1 MSINKS
7 SMFTQAPFANVPGP
21 DVQRSTF
28 DRSKKYA
35 TSFDAGYMIPVFM
48 EEVYSGDT
56 SEMRPSHFARFFSAL
71 KLPNFDNLYFETF
84 WFYIRNRLLWDHFAN
99 FNGFQENPGDS
110 VDYTVP
116 QVAIPSTGYAPGT
129 LYNYMGWPSPNTAD
143 TWTAKTTNALPGRA
157 YRLTMNEWFRD
168 QNYVDSM
175 DFNKGDGPDVSAYG
189 TELFRR
195 MKRPD
200 RFTSI
205 LPEPQKGP
213 DVTLPIGGQAPV
225 YGKRME
231 DFNTFTNSMN
241 FAGFDGSGNR
251 LEAKGYVANIATRGF
266 SPQGNVFAATT
277 PFNIVSK
284 EDSEGE
290 STVYADMAAATMANV
305 NNIRLLF
312 QIQKVYEKDMRGG
325 TRATEFYRVHFGVV
339 VPDYTIQ
346 RPELL
351 STSSDRIVINPVAQ
365 TSESGTTPQGTLTA
379 FGVMPPTAGGSF
391 IKSFDEHGWLMCLVN
406 IRADITYSQGVDK
419 FWMRETR
426 FDYYLPTFA
435 HLGEEAVYQ
444 DQIYVLP
451 SNYKVRT
458 DAKVLGYQERWYD
471 LRFPLNLYTGLFQP
485 QVASNL
491 AAYHLGQHFESEVTI
506 DDEFMSDNPPIDRI
520 VSVTNEHA
528 FFVQSFFSHKM
539 TRPLPMFSVPG
550 LIDHF

>member
-21 DVQRSTF
+21 DIQRSTF

-35 TSFDAGYMIPVFM
+35 TTCNAGYLNVGFI

-56 SEMRPSHFARFFSAL
+56 SEMRPAHFLRFFSAL

-84 WFYIRNRLLWDHFAN
+84 WFYVRTRLLWEHFAN
-99 FNGFQENPGDS
+99 FNGFQQDPGDS
-110 VDYTVP
+110 TDYTVP
-116 QVAIPSTGYAPGT
+116 QVAIPSAGFEPGT
-129 LYNYMGWPSPNTAD
+129 LYNFMGWPSSNTAD
-143 TWTAKTTNALPGRA
+143 SWTGKTTNALPARA
-157 YRLTMNEWFRD
+157 YALTVNEWFRD

-175 DFNKGDGPDVSAYG
+175 PFSKGDGPDAAA
-189 TELFRR
+189 TATTLARR

-200 RFTSI
+200 RFTSV

-225 YGKRME
+225 LGIGKY
-231 DFNTFTNSMN
+231 NTVYPSTNTTVY
-241 FAGFDGSGNR
+241 
-251 LEAKGYVANIATRGF
+251 EADNTTSVYANSAIITHLTDDNAFYVRRKTVGGVNY
-266 SPQGNVFAATT
+266 P
-277 PFNIVSK
+277 
-284 EDSEGE
+284 D
-290 STVYADMAAATMANV
+290 VYADIAQATMANV

-325 TRATEFYRVHFGVV
+325 TRATEFYRVHFGVI

-351 STSSDRIVINPVAQ
+351 ATSSDRILINPVAQ
-365 TSESGTTPQGTLTA
+365 TSETADTPQGTITA

-391 IKSFDEHGWLMCLVN
+391 TKSFDEHGYLMMIFN
-406 IRADITYSQGVDK
+406 IRADITYSQGIDK
-419 FWMRETR
+419 MWSRKTR

-444 DQIYVLP
+444 REIYVTPANLD
-451 SNYKVRT
+451 SFET
-458 DAKVLGYQERWYD
+458 DGANILGYQERWYD
-471 LRFPLNLYTGLFQP
+471 LRFPLNQYTGLFQP
-485 QVASNL
+485 QVATNL
-491 AAYHLGQHFESEVTI
+491 SAYHLGMHFEGEVTV

-520 VSVTNEHA
+520 VSVTNEDA
-528 FFVQSFFSHKM
+528 FFVQSFFNHRM
-539 TRPLPMFSVPG
+539 TRPMPMFSVPG
-550 LIDHF
+550 LVDHF

>member
-21 DVQRSTF
+21 DVQRSKF

-35 TSFDAGYMIPVFM
+35 TTFDAGYLIPIFM

-56 SEMRPSHFARFFSAL
+56 SEMRPSHFLRFFSAL

-84 WFYIRNRLLWDHFAN
+84 WFYVRTRLLWDHFAN
-99 FNGFQENPGDS
+99 MNGFQQDPGDS
-110 VDYTVP
+110 TDYTVP
-116 QVAIPSTGYAPGT
+116 QVAIPDAGYAPGT

-143 TWTAKTTNALPGRA
+143 SWAGKTTNALPARA
-157 YRLTMNEWFRD
+157 FALTYNEWFRD
-168 QNYVDSM
+168 QNYVDSIP
-175 DFNKGDGPDVSAYG
+175 FSRGDGPDAAATSTTLY
-189 TELFRR
+189 RR

-200 RFTSI
+200 RFTSQ

-213 DVTLPIGGQAPV
+213 AVSLPIGGEAPV
-225 YGKRME
+225 YGRAAVPTKL
-231 DFNTFTNSMN
+231 DLY
-241 FAGFDGSGNR
+241 DGGTAAF
-251 LEAKGYVANIATRGF
+251 LATRNMQASGASNTLQYNGATLSGGAAVTANLATKAHV
-266 SPQGNVFAATT
+266 SPGIS
-277 PFNIVSK
+277 PI
-284 EDSEGE
+284 
-290 STVYADMAAATMANV
+290 YADVAEATMANV

-351 STSSDRIVINPVAQ
+351 STSSDRILINPVAQ
-365 TSESGTTPQGTLTA
+365 TSESNETPQGTVTA
-379 FGVMPPTAGGSF
+379 FGVLPPTAGGAF
-391 IKSFDEHGWLMCLVN
+391 IKSFDEHGYLMCLANV
-406 IRADITYSQGVDK
+406 RADITYSQGLDRMWTRK
-419 FWMRETR
+419 TR

-444 DQIYVLP
+444 REMYVLP
-451 SNYKVRT
+451 SNLDSVAEEHVT
-458 DAKVLGYQERWYD
+458 GYQERWFD
-471 LRFPLNLYTGLFQP
+471 LRFPMNMYTGMFQP
-485 QVASNL
+485 QVANNL
-491 AAYHLGQHFESEVTI
+491 AAYHLGEHFSGPVTV

-520 VSVTNEHA
+520 VSVTSENQ
-528 FFVQSFFSHKM
+528 FFVQSFFSHHQ

>member
-21 DVQRSTF
+21 DIQRSTF

-35 TSFDAGYMIPVFM
+35 TTFDAGYLIPIFL

-56 SEMRPSHFARFFSAL
+56 SEMRPSHFLRFFSAL

-84 WFYIRNRLLWDHFAN
+84 WFYVRYRLLWDHYAQ
-99 FNGFQENPGDS
+99 FNGYQVDPGDS
-110 VDYTVP
+110 TDYTIP
-116 QVAIPSTGYAPGT
+116 QVAIPNTGYAPGD
-129 LYNYMGWPSPNTAD
+129 LYNYMGWPSPSTNDSWAG
-143 TWTAKTTNALPGRA
+143 KTTNALPARA
-157 YRLTMNEWFRD
+157 YALTVNEWFRD

-175 DFNKGDGPDVSAYG
+175 PFSKGDGPDLAATSTTLA
-189 TELFRR
+189 RR

-213 DVTLPIGGQAPV
+213 DVTLPIGGTVDV
-225 YGKRME
+225 YGRGYNNAGAPLSHYNQGTGVLTAIRGWI
-231 DFNTFTNSMN
+231 NT
-241 FAGFDGSGNR
+241 SGNNYAPAGASIPSQYVNFPT
-251 LEAKGYVANIATRGF
+251 EAQIATLGTPSPLYANIAT
-266 SPQGNVFAATT
+266 
-277 PFNIVSK
+277 
-284 EDSEGE
+284 
-290 STVYADMAAATMANV
+290 ATMANV

-312 QIQKVYEKDMRGG
+312 QIQKVFEKDMRGG

-365 TSESGTTPQGTLTA
+365 TSQSDETPQGTVTA
-379 FGVMPPTAGGSF
+379 FGMMPPTAGGSF
-391 IKSFDEHGWLMCLVN
+391 IKSFDEHGFLLCLANV
-406 IRADITYSQGVDK
+406 RADITYSQGLDK
-419 FWMRETR
+419 LWTRETR

-435 HLGEEAVYQ
+435 HLGEEPVYQ
-444 DQIYVLP
+444 RETYVLP
-451 SNYKVRT
+451 SNIDVI
-458 DAKVLGYQERWYD
+458 DPNVSGIILGYQERWYD
-471 LRFPLNLYTGLFQP
+471 LRFPLNMYTGLFQP
-485 QVASNL
+485 QVAGNL
-491 AAYHLGQHFESEVTI
+491 AAYHLGEYFQGPVTI
-506 DDEFMSDNPPIDRI
+506 DDDFMSDNPPIDRI
-520 VSVTNEHA
+520 VSVPSENA
-528 FFVQSFFSHKM
+528 FFVQSFFSHRM